1 MDFAYYVV
9 RKKDMVILDGA
20 KDMVNAINM
29 GQQQD
34 CACLILQA
42 CIITEVG
49 QDEVSTDNEDWD
61 KLQEDIEV
69 LPVEE

>member
-20 KDMVNAINM
+20 NDMVGAINM
-29 GQQQD
+29 GNQQN

-42 CIITEVG
+42 CVITEVG
-49 QDEVSTDNEDWD
+49 QDILEDNQTNDSESPEVEI
-61 KLQEDIEV
+61 IE
-69 LPVEE
+69 EEE